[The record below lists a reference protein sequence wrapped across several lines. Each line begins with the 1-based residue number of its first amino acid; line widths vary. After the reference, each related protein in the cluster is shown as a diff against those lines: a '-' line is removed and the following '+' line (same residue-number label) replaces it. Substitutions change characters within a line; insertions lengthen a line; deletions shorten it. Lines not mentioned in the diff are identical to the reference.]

1 MSEDL
6 ENLNTK
12 KYVVYVLVNTSHNK
26 TYIGITNKPKN
37 RLDDHRRKGF
47 ELIEI
52 RGPMEGLLAK
62 QLESQMLHILKKKSA
77 RFVNKM
83 HGQRFSGYSE
93 AWTKQSLN
101 VTSIKQILAWV
112 YEDDSSPET
121 EDSDV

>member
-1 MSEDL
+1 MYNQNRIL
-6 ENLNTK
+6 K
-12 KYVVYVLVNTSHNK
+12 VLKAIALLK
-26 TYIGITNKPKN
+26 TQPPKSV
-37 RLDDHRRKGF
+37 K
-47 ELIEI
+47 
-52 RGPMEGLLAK
+52 LLAK